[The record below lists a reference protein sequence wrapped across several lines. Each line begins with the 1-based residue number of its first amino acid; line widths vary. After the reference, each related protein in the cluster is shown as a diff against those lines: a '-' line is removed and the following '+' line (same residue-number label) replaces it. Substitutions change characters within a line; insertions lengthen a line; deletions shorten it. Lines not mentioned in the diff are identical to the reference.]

1 MMQDLIAKSKV
12 LIEALPY
19 IQKFRGATFVVKC
32 GGSFMEN
39 QDAVRSMLQDVVF
52 LESVS
57 INPVL
62 VHGGGKAI
70 TERMKAAGIQAR
82 FVKGMRV
89 TDEQSMKIVEE
100 VLSTVLNPELVQ
112 TIQQLGGRARGV
124 PGKDVIRARQL
135 DPELGFVGD
144 ITGVDTKPLLGLL
157 RNSITPVIS
166 PIGRDQSDQVY
177 NINAD
182 VAAADVAI
190 ALKARR
196 LVYLSDVNGLR
207 RNPEQEDTLIP
218 SLRVAEV
225 PKLIEEGV
233 IDGGMMPKVQ
243 SAVRAIENGVHRV
256 HMLDG
261 KQPHSLLLE
270 IFTDKGI
277 GTEIV
282 K

>member
-1 MMQDLIAKSKV
+1 MQSLIEKSKV

-19 IQKFRGATFVVKC
+19 MQKFRGATFVIKC

-39 QDAVRSMLQDVVF
+39 DDAVRSMLQDVVF
-52 LESVS
+52 LETVG
-57 INPVL
+57 INPVV

-82 FVKGMRV
+82 FVNGMRV
-89 TDEQSMKIVEE
+89 TDAESIRIVEE

-112 TIQQLGGRARGV
+112 RISDLGGRARGV
-124 PGKDVIRARQL
+124 PGKEIITVKQL
-135 DPELGFVGD
+135 SEELGFVGD
-144 ITGVDTKPLLGLL
+144 IIGVDNKPLVGLI
-157 RNSITPVIS
+157 RNSMIPVVS
-166 PIGRDQSDQVY
+166 PLGRDSEGRAF

-207 RNPEQEDTLIP
+207 RVPDQEDTLI
-218 SLRVAEV
+218 STLHIAEV

-233 IDGGMMPKVQ
+233 IDGGMRPKVQ
-243 SAVRAIENGVHRV
+243 SAVRAIEAGVHRV

-261 KQPHSLLLE
+261 RQPHSLLLE

>member
-1 MMQDLIAKSKV
+1 MQSFVEKSKV

-19 IQKFRGATFVVKC
+19 IQKFRGATFVIKC

-39 QDAVRSMLQDVVF
+39 KDTVCSMLQDVVF
-52 LESVS
+52 LEAVG

-70 TERMKAAGIQAR
+70 TERMKAAGINAK
-82 FVKGMRV
+82 FVQGLRV
-89 TDEQSMKIVEE
+89 TDAASIHIVEE
-100 VLSTVLNPELVQ
+100 VLSTIINPALVKA
-112 TIQQLGGRARGV
+112 IQAHGGRARGISGREIIKV
-124 PGKDVIRARQL
+124 KQL
-135 DPELGFVGD
+135 SPDLGFVGE
-144 ITGVDTKPLLGLL
+144 ITGVEIKAVLGLI
-157 RNSITPVIS
+157 RNSMIPVIS
-166 PIGRDQSDQVY
+166 PLGHDEKNQVF

-182 VAAADVAI
+182 VAAADIAI

-207 RNPEQEDTLIP
+207 RDPEQEDTLIAT
-218 SLRVAEV
+218 LHVAEV
-225 PKLIEEGV
+225 PHLVEDGV
-233 IDGGMMPKVQ
+233 IDGGMLPKVQ
-243 SAVRAIENGVHRV
+243 SAVRAIEAGVHRV
-256 HMLDG
+256 HMIDG
-261 KQPHSLLLE
+261 RQPHSLLLE

>member
-1 MMQDLIAKSKV
+1 MQSLIEKSKV

-39 QDAVRSMLQDVVF
+39 REAVRSMLQDVVF
-52 LESVS
+52 LEAAG
-57 INPVL
+57 INPVV

-70 TERMKAAGIQAR
+70 TERMKAAGIQAK
-82 FVKGMRV
+82 FVGGMRV
-89 TDEQSMKIVEE
+89 TDAESMEIVEE

-112 TIQQLGGRARGV
+112 TIELLGGRARGI
-124 PGKDVIRARQL
+124 PGKEVIRARQL
-135 DPELGFVGD
+135 NPDLGFVGD
-144 ITGVDTKPLLGLL
+144 IIGVESKPLLGLL
-157 RNSITPVIS
+157 RHSITPVIS
-166 PIGRDQSDQVY
+166 PIGRDQADQVY

-207 RNPEQEDTLIP
+207 RVPDQEDTLI
-218 SLRVAEV
+218 STLHIAEV
-225 PKLIEEGV
+225 PKLIQEGV

>member
-1 MMQDLIAKSKV
+1 MQTLIDKAKV

-19 IQKFRGATFVVKC
+19 IQKFRGATFVIKC

-52 LESVS
+52 LEACG
-57 INPVL
+57 INLVL

-70 TERMKAAGIQAR
+70 TERMKAAGIQAK
-82 FVKGMRV
+82 FVNGMRV
-89 TDEQSMKIVEE
+89 TDAASMNIVEE
-100 VLSTVLNPELVQ
+100 VLSTVLNPELVR
-112 TIQQLGGRARGV
+112 IIESLGGKARGI
-124 PGKDVIRARQL
+124 PGKEVIHAKQL
-135 DPELGFVGD
+135 NPELGFVGD
-144 ITGVDTKPLLGLL
+144 IVSVDAKPLLGLL
-157 RNSITPVIS
+157 RNGIIPVIS
-166 PIGRDQSDQVY
+166 PIGRDKNGQVY

-207 RNPEQEDTLIP
+207 RVPTQEDSLISTLHVSEVPTLI
-218 SLRVAEV
+218 
-225 PKLIEEGV
+225 KDGV
-233 IDGGMMPKVQ
+233 IDGGMLPKVQ
-243 SAVRAIENGVHRV
+243 SSVRAIEAGVHRV
-256 HMLDG
+256 HMIDG
-261 KQPHSLLLE
+261 RQPHSLLLE

>member
-1 MMQDLIAKSKV
+1 MQTLVEKAKV

-19 IQKFRGATFVVKC
+19 IQTFRGATFVIKC

-52 LESVS
+52 LESVG

-82 FVKGMRV
+82 FVNGMRV
-89 TDEQSMKIVEE
+89 TDAASMNLVEE
-100 VLSTVLNPELVQ
+100 VLSTILNPELVK
-112 TIQQLGGRARGV
+112 TIESLRGKARGI
-124 PGKDVIRARQL
+124 PGKEVIHAKQL
-135 DPELGFVGD
+135 NPELGFVGD
-144 ITGVDTKPLLGLL
+144 IVSVDAKPLLGLL

-166 PIGRDQSDQVY
+166 PIGRDKAGQVY

-207 RNPEQEDTLIP
+207 RVPTQEDSLISTLHVSEVPTLIQD
-218 SLRVAEV
+218 
-225 PKLIEEGV
+225 GV
-233 IDGGMMPKVQ
+233 IDGGMLPKVQ
-243 SAVRAIENGVHRV
+243 SSVRAIEAGVHRV
-256 HMLDG
+256 HMIDG
-261 KQPHSLLLE
+261 RQPHSLLLE
-270 IFTDKGI
+270 VFTDKGI

>member
-1 MMQDLIAKSKV
+1 MNGLVEKTKV

-19 IQKFRGATFVVKC
+19 IQKFRGATFVIKC

-39 QDAVRSMLQDVVF
+39 EEAVRSILQDVVF
-52 LESVS
+52 LEAVG

-70 TERMKAAGIQAR
+70 TERMRTAGIPAK
-82 FVKGMRV
+82 FVNGMRV
-89 TDEQSMKIVEE
+89 TDAASMTIVEE
-100 VLSTVLNPELVQ
+100 VLSTAINPGLVNV
-112 TIQQLGGRARGV
+112 IQKLGGRARGI
-124 PGKDVIRARQL
+124 PGKEVIQAKQL
-135 DPELGFVGD
+135 SQELGFVGE
-144 ITGVDTKPLLGLL
+144 ITGVHARPLLGLI
-157 RNSITPVIS
+157 RNSLIPVIS
-166 PIGRDQSDQVY
+166 PIGRDAAGQVY

-207 RNPEQEDTLIP
+207 RVPDQEDTLI
-218 SLRVAEV
+218 STLHTKEV
-225 PKLIEEGV
+225 PMLIDEGV
-233 IDGGMMPKVQ
+233 IDGGMLPKVQ
-243 SAVRAIENGVHRV
+243 SAVRAIEAGVHRV
-256 HMLDG
+256 HMIDG
-261 KQPHSLLLE
+261 RQHHSLLLE

>member
-1 MMQDLIAKSKV
+1 MQTLVEKAKV

-19 IQKFRGATFVVKC
+19 IQKFRGATFVIKC

-52 LESVS
+52 LESVG

-70 TERMKAAGIQAR
+70 TERMKAAGIQAK
-82 FVKGMRV
+82 FVNGMRV
-89 TDEQSMKIVEE
+89 TDAASMNIVEE
-100 VLSTVLNPELVQ
+100 VLSTVLNPELVR
-112 TIQQLGGRARGV
+112 TIESLGGKARGI
-124 PGKDVIRARQL
+124 PGKEVIHAKQL
-135 DPELGFVGD
+135 NPELGFVGD
-144 ITGVDTKPLLGLL
+144 IVSVDAKPLLGML
-157 RNSITPVIS
+157 RNSIIPVIS
-166 PIGRDQSDQVY
+166 PIGRDKAGQVY

-207 RNPEQEDTLIP
+207 RVPTQEGSLISTLHVAEMPTLI
-218 SLRVAEV
+218 
-225 PKLIEEGV
+225 KDGV
-233 IDGGMMPKVQ
+233 IDGGMLPKVQ
-243 SAVRAIENGVHRV
+243 SSVRAIEAGVHRV
-256 HMLDG
+256 HMIDG
-261 KQPHSLLLE
+261 RQPHSLLLE

>member
-1 MMQDLIAKSKV
+1 MNGLIEKTKV

-19 IQKFRGATFVVKC
+19 IQKFRGATFAIKC

-39 QDAVRSMLQDVVF
+39 EDAVRSMLQDVVF
-52 LESVS
+52 LEAVG

-70 TERMKAAGIQAR
+70 TERMKAAGIQAK
-82 FVKGMRV
+82 FVNGMRV
-89 TDEQSMKIVEE
+89 TDAASMTIVEE
-100 VLSTVLNPELVQ
+100 VLSTAINPGLVHI
-112 TIQQLGGRARGV
+112 IQELGGRARGIS
-124 PGKDVIRARQL
+124 GKEIIHAKPL
-135 DPELGFVGD
+135 SAELGFVGD
-144 ITGVDTKPLLGLL
+144 ITGVDAKPLLGLI
-157 RNSITPVIS
+157 RNSLVPVIS
-166 PIGRDQSDQVY
+166 PIGRDAAGQVY
-177 NINAD
+177 NSNAD
-182 VAAADVAI
+182 VAAAEVAI

-207 RNPEQEDTLIP
+207 RVPDQEDTLI
-218 SLRVAEV
+218 STLHTKEV
-225 PKLIEEGV
+225 PMLIDAGV
-233 IDGGMMPKVQ
+233 IDGGMLPKVQ
-243 SAVRAIENGVHRV
+243 SAVRAIEEGVHRV
-256 HMLDG
+256 HMIDG